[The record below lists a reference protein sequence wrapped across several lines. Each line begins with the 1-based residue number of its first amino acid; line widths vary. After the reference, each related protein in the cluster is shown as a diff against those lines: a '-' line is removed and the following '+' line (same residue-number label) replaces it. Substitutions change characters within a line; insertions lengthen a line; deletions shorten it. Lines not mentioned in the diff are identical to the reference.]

1 MLIVPFMK
9 KLNYRHACGLAAL
22 ALISTIFFREGPA
35 HALDPGKA
43 VTQYVHDVWLTEDG
57 LPQATIQTMIQ
68 TRDGYLWFG
77 TQEGL
82 VRFDGVKLV
91 VFDKTNTK
99 AFTVNNIEALLE
111 AKDGTL
117 FIGTS
122 GGGLVRYGK
131 GAFNAFGRAEG
142 LVSESVFSLLETG
155 QGELWIGTDAGLS
168 LMKAGRI
175 FDAPS
180 DGGPPG
186 VLIYDIL
193 QDREGT
199 VWIATHGKGIFLF
212 KDGRFSRLTTADGLA
227 SNTVLELY
235 EDRGGIVWIGM
246 EGGGLNQYRGG
257 KVGAH
262 GIPGL
267 TLETVDAVYE
277 DKDGSLW
284 IGTWYAGLVRVRNGS
299 FDLFTTAQGLSQDH
313 VAQFLEDREGSLWI
327 ATYGG
332 LNRLRDAM
340 FTSFGTREGL
350 VSADAW
356 SIYQDSS
363 GRLWIG
369 TEKGL
374 ELLQGGR
381 AVDFPGREAF
391 SGEAVLSIM
400 EDREGALWTG
410 THGGGIKISWEDGVT
425 AITAAH
431 GLSDDIV
438 YTLVEDGDGAVW
450 AGTHGGLSR
459 IEGGTITTFGESEG
473 LPHYNVRVLH
483 IDRKGTLWAGTEGGG
498 VATFDGTAFSAFDM
512 GIDMSPTRKIV
523 YDIYEEQDGTL
534 WFATVGGLIRY
545 SGESAFAFSTA
556 HGLFNDNIY
565 RILDDGE
572 GNLWMSCN
580 KGIFRARKKDLALVA
595 RGEIPSF
602 VSVSYGRAHGMP
614 KAECNGGVQPAGWKT
629 SDGRLWFPTV
639 SGVVTIDPSDL
650 EANPLPPPVLIEKVI
665 VADRAY
671 NVWEKQVFPP
681 GTRKFDFLYTAP
693 TFLGP
698 EQIMFRRMLGGMDA
712 QWSDAGT
719 SRSAY
724 YHHLPPGE
732 YEFRV
737 TACNS
742 DGAWNEEGASF
753 AFVLKPYFYETPAF
767 IILCIFFVAG
777 LILSLPLLRIR
788 RLRARERE
796 LTIAVEKRTAE
807 LREMAEELK
816 EMSLMDPLTKLRNR
830 RFLFEVAPGFMEN
843 IDRQRSEG
851 VGKGKDRRGE
861 SGRSVMGVFMI
872 DIDHFK
878 KINDTCGHDAGDRVL
893 KQFAGVLMECKRA
906 EDIIVRWGGEEFLVV
921 LPRTLYPYLRK
932 FADRVREQVE
942 AKQFELPAGKVVR
955 VTCSVG
961 FCSYPFLSDHRADLD
976 LDQVIGVADLGLYTA
991 KREGRNR
998 VIHVLPGER
1007 VPKGKEDV
1015 ASMLASLD
1023 WALERKYLHIE
1034 R

>member
-1 MLIVPFMK
+1 MRFP
-9 KLNYRHACGLAAL
+9 RHPYFRQVGGSVAL
-22 ALISTIFFREGPA
+22 ALICAALFAAGPA
-35 HALDPGKA
+35 HALDPRKA
-43 VTQYVHDVWLTEDG
+43 VTQYVHDAWLTEDG
-57 LPQATIQTMIQ
+57 LPQDSIQTMVQ
-68 TRDGYLWFG
+68 TADGYLWLG

-82 VRFDGVKLV
+82 VRFDGVKFV

-99 AFTVNNIEALLE
+99 AFTVNNIEALAE
-111 AKDGTL
+111 GKDGTL
-117 FIGTS
+117 WIGTS
-122 GGGLVRYGK
+122 GGGLIRYNK
-131 GAFNAFGRAEG
+131 GSFKAFGRIEG
-142 LVSESVFSLLETG
+142 LASDRVLSLLETG
-155 QGELWIGTDAGLS
+155 EGELWIGTDAGLS

-175 FDAPS
+175 SNAPS
-180 DGGPPG
+180 VGGPSG
-186 VLIYDIL
+186 ALINDML
-193 QDREGT
+193 QDRGGT
-199 VWIATHGKGIFLF
+199 VWVATRGKGIFRF
-212 KDGRFSRLTTADGLA
+212 EQGRFTGLTTADGLA

-235 EDRGGIVWIGM
+235 EDRTGVVWIGT
-246 EGGGLNQYRGG
+246 EGGGLNQYSGG

-267 TLETVDAVYE
+267 ALETVEAVFE
-277 DKDGSLW
+277 DSDGSLW
-284 IGTWYAGLVRVRNGS
+284 IGTWYAGLVRARDGTFERFS
-299 FDLFTTAQGLSQDH
+299 SAEGLSHDRVEQL
-313 VAQFLEDREGSLWI
+313 LEDREGSLWI
-327 ATYGG
+327 ATNGG
-332 LNRLRDAM
+332 LNRLRDAV

-350 VSADAW
+350 ASADTW
-356 SIYQDSS
+356 SVYQDSR
-363 GRLWIG
+363 GRLWVG

-374 ELLQGGR
+374 ELLQGGK

-400 EDREGALWTG
+400 EDREGVLWTG
-410 THGGGIKISWEDGVT
+410 THGGGIKIREEDGLT

-431 GLSDDIV
+431 GLADDIV
-438 YTLVEDGDGAVW
+438 YTLVEDKDGAVW
-450 AGTHGGLSR
+450 AGTNGGLSR
-459 IEGGTITTFGESEG
+459 IEGGTITTFTESEG
-473 LPHYNVRVLH
+473 LPHYNVRALH
-483 IDRKGTLWAGTEGGG
+483 IDGQGTLWAGTEGGG
-498 VATFDGTAFSAFDM
+498 VATFNGAAFSAFDL
-512 GIDMSPTRKIV
+512 GISLTPTQKIV
-523 YDIYEEQDGTL
+523 HDMYEEPDGTL
-534 WFATVGGLIRY
+534 WMATVGGLIRY
-545 SGESAFAFSTA
+545 GGGSAFAFTTA
-556 HGLFNDNIY
+556 HGLFDDNIY
-565 RILDDGE
+565 RILEDGE

-580 KGIFRARKKDLALVA
+580 KGIFRASKLDLARVA
-595 RGEIPSF
+595 RGEIRSF

-614 KAECNGGVQPAGWKT
+614 RAECNGGAQPAGWKT

-639 SGVVTIDPSDL
+639 SGVVTIDPSAM
-650 EANPLPPPVLIEKVI
+650 EANPVPPPVLIEKVI
-665 VADRAY
+665 VADKAY
-671 NVWEKQVFPP
+671 NAWEKQVFPP
-681 GTRKFDFLYTAP
+681 GTRKFEFQYTAP
-693 TFLGP
+693 AFLGP
-698 EQIMFRRMLGGMDA
+698 EQVMFRHMLGGMDA
-712 QWSDAGT
+712 QWSAAGAN
-719 SRSAY
+719 RSAY

-753 AFVLKPYFYETPAF
+753 AFVLKPYFYEAPAF

-816 EMSLMDPLTKLRNR
+816 EMSLMDPLTRLRNR
-830 RFLFEVAPGFMEN
+830 RFLFEVAPGFMKN

-851 VGKGKDRRGE
+851 IEEGKDRRGE
-861 SGRSVMGVFMI
+861 QGRSVMGVFMI

-878 KINDTCGHDAGDRVL
+878 NINDTYGHDAGDRVL

-921 LPRTLYPYLRK
+921 LPRTLYPYLRT

-942 AKQFELPAGKVVR
+942 ARRFEIPAGKAVR

-961 FCSYPFLSDHRADLD
+961 FCSYPFLPDPGADLD
-976 LDQVIGVADLGLYTA
+976 LEQVISVADLGLYTA
-991 KREGRNR
+991 KKEGRNR

-1015 ASMLASLD
+1015 ASMLASLH
-1023 WALERKYLHIE
+1023 WALERKFLQIE